1 LALLI
6 PSISIF
12 AADLNVFRNIYPNTS
27 VSRQNLMPRGTTF
40 LLWVPAS
47 LAMNDVARPN
57 KNPDNGI
64 FWFWATGYP
73 YQTTGRRPLKV
84 DAATLS
90 SV

>member
-1 LALLI
+1 VTHQARRLRSFAVDKTE
-6 PSISIF
+6 PDAEGDIF
-12 AADLNVFRNIYPNTS
+12 ALGA
-27 VSRQNLMPRGTTF
+27 
-40 LLWVPAS
+40 AS